1 MAWHSPYRLN
11 SLHYAVSMALL
22 CAMGTA
28 ISLPSAEAATIGR
41 TTITS
46 SQHEP
51 LVAVISISDIK
62 SSDFSASLA
71 NSVVYQQ
78 MGLTPTDSMSVNF
91 VATSASTGQVI
102 ISTLQ
107 PVSKPFADVVL
118 AINDNGQRNVIPR
131 TLLMPLGASVP
142 ANRSN
147 RVVASATKP
156 NLPVVSAAPT
166 VSSRPLSATNNVK
179 PLALKSGAPPPLFES
194 SNNASQAQSTKPI
207 PMVNQALPT
216 ISLASAP
223 NLPIAATKA
232 PSMAMSSR
240 PSRPNSSN
248 LNMIVTNNTSP
259 LTNTKTLDIQST
271 SRVTSRAND
280 NVSSN
285 MESLTTSALEN
296 NTAALENSTASVNTV
311 QPLSATDPTTNNM
324 AVETSI
330 VPSASSS
337 ATNVQQNLLSQNKAT
352 NQALTSNE
360 QNSNTLNIEITRQ
373 IIVRNS
379 PLNRVDSTDSPTLAL
394 NFDEKMAS
402 LNTQASEVQ
411 QADNRA
417 AEQQQQQQQQ
427 QQQMMDSQSQ
437 ISATTGS
444 SDSVNDSITQTAST
458 QTINYT
464 VQRNDN
470 LWLIS
475 KQIAEQNN
483 LDISTV
489 MSQIKSQNP
498 DAFINKNADRLK
510 ANAQLSLPNYEVV
523 PSESSIQ
530 SSIAAQRE
538 RYSQAQAVEDKNVAK
553 AKAEPSRAV
562 DDANSKVATASNI
575 PKESKAKPDTT
586 AKTTTQTLP
595 QARFSVVAPNSKGE
609 ADGTQTKSATATG
622 NGLDTQVLSS
632 LKSSRQRTAAQAQ
645 RVKATSNTVGNY
657 TQKLQLQN
665 QRLAELEARLKKLR
679 SQ

>member
-156 NLPVVSAAPT
+156 NLPVVSAAPM
-166 VSSRPLSATNNVK
+166 VSSKPLSAINNVK

-194 SNNASQAQSTKPI
+194 SNNASQAQSTKPT

-232 PSMAMSSR
+232 PSIAMSSR
-240 PSRPNSSN
+240 PSRPNSPN
-248 LNMIVTNNTSP
+248 LNMMVTTNNNTP
-259 LTNTKTLDIQST
+259 LANTKTLDIQST

-280 NVSSN
+280 NSGSN
-285 MESLTTSALEN
+285 TESLTTSALEN
-296 NTAALENSTASVNTV
+296 NTASVNTV
-311 QPLSATDPTTNNM
+311 QPLSATDPTTNNV
-324 AVETSI
+324 AVETST

-352 NQALTSNE
+352 NQTLTSNE

-373 IIVRNS
+373 ITVRNS
-379 PLNRVDSTDSPTLAL
+379 PLNRVDTTNSPTLAL
-394 NFDEKMAS
+394 NFDEKIAS

-411 QADNRA
+411 QADNKA
-417 AEQQQQQQQQ
+417 AEQQ

-444 SDSVNDSITQTAST
+444 SDSVASSIDQTAST

-489 MSQIKSQNP
+489 MSQIKAQNP

-530 SSIAAQRE
+530 SAIAAQRE
-538 RYSQAQAVEDKNVAK
+538 RYSQTQAVENKNVAK

-562 DDANSKVATASNI
+562 DDADSKVATASNI

-645 RVKATSNTVGNY
+645 RVEATSNTLGNY

>member
-156 NLPVVSAAPT
+156 NLPVVSAAPM
-166 VSSRPLSATNNVK
+166 VSSKPLSAINNVK

-194 SNNASQAQSTKPI
+194 SNNASQAQSTKPT

-232 PSMAMSSR
+232 PSIATSSR

-248 LNMIVTNNTSP
+248 LNMMTNNNTSP
-259 LTNTKTLDIQST
+259 LANTKTLDIQST

-280 NVSSN
+280 NVSNN
-285 MESLTTSALEN
+285 MESLTTSALDN
-296 NTAALENSTASVNTV
+296 NTSALENNTASVNTV
-311 QPLSATDPTTNNM
+311 QPSSATSATTTNM
-324 AVETSI
+324 AVETST

-337 ATNVQQNLLSQNKAT
+337 ATNVQQNLLSQNKAN
-352 NQALTSNE
+352 NQTLTSNE

-373 IIVRNS
+373 ITVRNS
-379 PLNRVDSTDSPTLAL
+379 PLNRVDTTNSPTLAL
-394 NFDEKMAS
+394 NFDEKIAS

-411 QADNRA
+411 QADNKA
-417 AEQQQQQQQQ
+417 AEQQ

-444 SDSVNDSITQTAST
+444 SDSVASSIDQTAST

-489 MSQIKSQNP
+489 MSQIKAQNP

-530 SSIAAQRE
+530 SAIAAQRE
-538 RYSQAQAVEDKNVAK
+538 RYSQTQAVENKNVAK

-562 DDANSKVATASNI
+562 DDADSKVATASNI

-645 RVKATSNTVGNY
+645 RVEATSNTLGNY

>member
-28 ISLPSAEAATIGR
+28 ISLPSAEAATIGK

-156 NLPVVSAAPT
+156 NLPVVSAAPM
-166 VSSRPLSATNNVK
+166 VSSRPLSAINNVK

-194 SNNASQAQSTKPI
+194 SNSASQAQSTKSI

-232 PSMAMSSR
+232 PSIATSSR

-248 LNMIVTNNTSP
+248 LNMMTNNNTSP
-259 LTNTKTLDIQST
+259 LANTKTLDIQST

-280 NVSSN
+280 NVSNN
-285 MESLTTSALEN
+285 MESLTTSALDN
-296 NTAALENSTASVNTV
+296 NTSALENNTASVNTV
-311 QPLSATDPTTNNM
+311 QPSSATSATTTNM
-324 AVETSI
+324 AVETST

-352 NQALTSNE
+352 NQTLTSNE
-360 QNSNTLNIEITRQ
+360 QDSNTLNIEITRQ
-373 IIVRNS
+373 ISVRNS
-379 PLNRVDSTDSPTLAL
+379 PLNRVDDTNSPTLAL
-394 NFDEKMAS
+394 NFDEKIAS

-411 QADNRA
+411 QADNKA
-417 AEQQQQQQQQ
+417 AEQQQQQQ

-444 SDSVNDSITQTAST
+444 SDSVASSIDQTAST

-489 MSQIKSQNP
+489 MSQIKAQNP

-530 SSIAAQRE
+530 SAIAAQRE
-538 RYSQAQAVEDKNVAK
+538 RYSQAQALEDKNVAK

-562 DDANSKVATASNI
+562 DDADSKVSTASNI

-645 RVKATSNTVGNY
+645 RVKATSNTLGNY

>member
-156 NLPVVSAAPT
+156 NLPVVSAAPM
-166 VSSRPLSATNNVK
+166 VSSKPLSAINNVK

-194 SNNASQAQSTKPI
+194 SNNASQAQSTKPT

-232 PSMAMSSR
+232 PSIAMSSR
-240 PSRPNSSN
+240 PSRPNSPN
-248 LNMIVTNNTSP
+248 LNMMVTTNNNNTP
-259 LTNTKTLDIQST
+259 LANTKTLDIQST

-280 NVSSN
+280 NSGSN
-285 MESLTTSALEN
+285 TESLTNSALEN
-296 NTAALENSTASVNTV
+296 NTASVNTV
-311 QPLSATDPTTNNM
+311 QPLSATDPTTNNV
-324 AVETSI
+324 AVETST

-352 NQALTSNE
+352 NQTLTSNE

-373 IIVRNS
+373 ITVRNS
-379 PLNRVDSTDSPTLAL
+379 PLNRVDTTNSPTLAL
-394 NFDEKMAS
+394 NFDEKIAS

-411 QADNRA
+411 QADNKA
-417 AEQQQQQQQQ
+417 AEQQ

-444 SDSVNDSITQTAST
+444 SDSVASSIDQTAST

-489 MSQIKSQNP
+489 MSQIKAQNP

-530 SSIAAQRE
+530 SAIAAQRE
-538 RYSQAQAVEDKNVAK
+538 RYSQTQAVENKNVAK

-562 DDANSKVATASNI
+562 DDADSKVATASNI

-645 RVKATSNTVGNY
+645 RVEATSNTLGNY